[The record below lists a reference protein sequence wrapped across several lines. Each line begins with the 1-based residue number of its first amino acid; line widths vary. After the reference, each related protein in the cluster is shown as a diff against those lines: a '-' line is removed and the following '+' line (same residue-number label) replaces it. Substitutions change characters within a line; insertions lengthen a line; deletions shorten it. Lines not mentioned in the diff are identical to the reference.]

1 MAARFRGV
9 SAPPVS
15 QQPTSM
21 LPVVF
26 GGQAGA
32 QHDESVP
39 VAYSIPSHLVVPLG
53 VCFLTCACVD
63 RLLIYGNVILSGAGS
78 RRRRAMLEPVP
89 LPNQRQA
96 LFPPVIYHDRCQGPA
111 EIGGGRRPTEGINAL
126 LLLLA
131 KYIFPSSAAV
141 ASALEMTT
149 ATKCALVVLGG
160 GQLPETRKKG
170 TQQMFHTS
178 LSLLPLRLSLL
189 VLACFHR
196 PRTTCYGACPLL
208 RHRCVRAE
216 IPAPRPPSF
225 PETCGSAC
233 RRRRRRP
240 PPRNRAGTPQEAPEL
255 QLLHVGRWHVADYSL
270 VALFSPH
277 SA

>member
-32 QHDESVP
+32 QHDEPVP

-63 RLLIYGNVILSGAGS
+63 RLLIYGNVILSRAGS

-149 ATKCALVVLGG
+149 ATKCALVVLARGEG
-160 GQLPETRKKG
+160 SYRRRRGRRGRNRCST
-170 TQQMFHTS
+170 H
-178 LSLLPLRLSLL
+178 LSLLPLRLSMW
-189 VLACFHR
+189 
-196 PRTTCYGACPLL
+196 
-208 RHRCVRAE
+208 RC
-216 IPAPRPPSF
+216 SF
-225 PETCGSAC
+225 
-233 RRRRRRP
+233 
-240 PPRNRAGTPQEAPEL
+240 
-255 QLLHVGRWHVADYSL
+255 
-270 VALFSPH
+270 
-277 SA
+277 